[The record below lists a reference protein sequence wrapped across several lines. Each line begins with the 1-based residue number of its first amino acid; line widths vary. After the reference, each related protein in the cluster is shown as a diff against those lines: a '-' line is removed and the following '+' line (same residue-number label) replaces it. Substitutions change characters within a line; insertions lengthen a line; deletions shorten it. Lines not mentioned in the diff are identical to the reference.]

1 MFPNTAFVSQQN
13 VMMPMPSPNPQFQT
27 PMPLTPAI
35 LNPNQYTVPMPVPQ
49 PFIPNPV
56 IPNSSSLPNS
66 STSDLMDRMR
76 QVQILMVEIHR
87 LESSPGER
95 NAQRIQELQQ
105 RVMELSNTDGH
116 ESVPVHTTP
125 DSQPPPAYFPR
136 DGKSGRG

>member
-1 MFPNTAFVSQQN
+1 
-13 VMMPMPSPNPQFQT
+13 MPMQPPNPQFRT
-27 PMPLTPAI
+27 PMPFTPAI
-35 LNPNQYTVPMPVPQ
+35 LNPNQYPGNPTPMPVPQ
-49 PFIPNPV
+49 PFIPSPLISNL
-56 IPNSSSLPNS
+56 SSLPNS

-95 NAQRIQELQQ
+95 NTQRIQELKQ